1 VDYTYPSGVDDAIF
15 AYDILGNRETVTD
28 SLNDVSRSYISNTA
42 NEYSRIDANTITQTI
57 TYDPRGNLSQD
68 DGFDSIDGDFFDYTY
83 DAENRLSEVNY
94 DYDGDGNNL
103 TLMARYRYDAMGR
116 RTLDTRRTHSRS
128 RAAKPRRESRGIEY
142 IDATRDVTTRYYYDG
157 QNP

>member
-1 VDYTYPSGVDDAIF
+1 M
-15 AYDILGNRETVTD
+15 DIGL
-28 SLNDVSRSYISNTA
+28 
-42 NEYSRIDANTITQTI
+42 QM
-57 TYDPRGNLSQD
+57 
-68 DGFDSIDGDFFDYTY
+68 
-83 DAENRLSEVNY
+83 
-94 DYDGDGNNL
+94 
-103 TLMARYRYDAMGR
+103 LMARYRYDAMGR